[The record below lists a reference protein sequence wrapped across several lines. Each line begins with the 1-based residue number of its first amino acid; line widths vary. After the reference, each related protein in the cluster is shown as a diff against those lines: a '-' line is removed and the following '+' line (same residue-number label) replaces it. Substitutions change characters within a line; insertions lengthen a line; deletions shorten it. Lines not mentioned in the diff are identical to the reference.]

1 MYSQLNSLISLPVT
15 LPMFFHVCL
24 CFSISSGKSSLLKLQ
39 TLRGLQE
46 WKWPWPEPLWSLQ
59 VRARWEELQ
68 HRTRNTSAPYLWE
81 CDGRGREASHHR
93 FNILIVHPA
102 QTLQHMN
109 GCVCQRANS
118 FPGLCVGSKCRQDV
132 TSWAQSALC
141 PFNLQSL
148 EECVALWFKMS
159 NFSLCVEHKY
169 LYLCKGTV
177 NKLTLAYH
185 SLYNVK
191 CI

>member
-1 MYSQLNSLISLPVT
+1 MFVCVSAFHRAGHLCWNYRRSGACRSESDPCQSLYE
-15 LPMFFHVCL
+15 VCRP
-24 CFSISSGKSSLLKLQ
+24 G
-39 TLRGLQE
+39 RGGRSYNTG
-46 WKWPWPEPLWSLQ
+46 P
-59 VRARWEELQ
+59 RILQ
-68 HRTRNTSAPYLWE
+68 HRICGSLMAE
-81 CDGRGREASHHR
+81 GRKLPITGLT
-93 FNILIVHPA
+93 FWLYT
-102 QTLQHMN
+102 QQHMN

-118 FPGLCVGSKCRQDV
+118 FPSLCVGSKCRQDV

-159 NFSLCVEHKY
+159 YFSLCVEQKY
-169 LYLCKGTV
+169 LNLCKGTV